1 MDCVV
6 VYETIWGN
14 ARLVAEAIAD
24 GLATSRVMPV
34 HRAAEA
40 SLRADL
46 LVVGGPTHARGLMRG
61 ITRRMAVQA
70 ASEPSSRPLDP
81 ETARAPCL
89 RDWLRDLPAAE
100 GRHAVAFD
108 TRRDRAALVTGS
120 AARGIARRLR
130 ERGYHVLETGS
141 FVVQGS
147 DGPLK
152 PGELERA
159 REWAAALGARVAE
172 LHAGDPRR

>member
-6 VYETIWGN
+6 VYG
-14 ARLVAEAIAD
+14 R
-24 GLATSRVMPV
+24 
-34 HRAAEA
+34 
-40 SLRADL
+40 
-46 LVVGGPTHARGLMRG
+46 PTHARGLMRG

-108 TRRDRAALVTGS
+108 TRRDRAAL
-120 AARGIARRLR
+120 
-130 ERGYHVLETGS
+130 
-141 FVVQGS
+141 
-147 DGPLK
+147 
-152 PGELERA
+152 
-159 REWAAALGARVAE
+159 GARVAE

>member
-1 MDCVV
+1 
-6 VYETIWGN
+6 
-14 ARLVAEAIAD
+14 
-24 GLATSRVMPV
+24 
-34 HRAAEA
+34 
-40 SLRADL
+40 
-46 LVVGGPTHARGLMRG
+46 
-61 ITRRMAVQA
+61 MAVQA